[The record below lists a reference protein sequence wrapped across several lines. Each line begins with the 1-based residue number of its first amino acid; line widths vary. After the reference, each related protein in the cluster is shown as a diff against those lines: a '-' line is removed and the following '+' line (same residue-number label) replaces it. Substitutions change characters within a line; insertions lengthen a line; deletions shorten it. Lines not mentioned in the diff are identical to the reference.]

1 MFAFLKKILTSC
13 LGIVVGMLVSLLLL
27 VLLIVGLGTLLLFDQ
42 KNRVSSVVENTYL
55 HLKLDGVVV
64 ERNNELP
71 IDLFRTE
78 AKKVGLDD
86 LRKVIAGAALDSKIT
101 GIYLEIGNLS
111 VAPAGA
117 DEIRQALEQFQKSG
131 KTIVAYSGAYT
142 QNGYYVASVADV
154 VCLNPQG
161 MINLKGLSAE
171 RMFYKGTLEKLGVN
185 MQIFRVGNYKSA
197 VEPYTETEMSLSSR
211 SQTQEYLN
219 EIWNYQIEKVARSR
233 NLPVD
238 SLERLVEKG
247 LLFQEAQLYK
257 AAHLVDTLVYESEVM
272 AFLKDR
278 QGISQDK
285 KLNLIKVDDLA
296 AMLNYRKADD
306 EIAILYAEGEI
317 VGESMGE
324 VSSEEIVEKRI
335 CKEIEKLR
343 NNKRV
348 KAVVLRVNSP
358 GGSAYSSEQI
368 WKALCELNREK
379 TLVVS
384 MGSYAASGGYYIAS
398 AASYIVAS
406 PLTITGSIGIF
417 GMIPDVSGVT
427 RKVGL
432 TFDGVKTHRFA
443 DFPSITRPMDE
454 AEKDMMQQYV
464 NRGYDIFLKRC
475 LEGRKNMTYE
485 QLDSVAQ
492 GRVWTGM
499 HASKIGLVDEL
510 GDLNMAVLR
519 AASLSNVHDYMLKA
533 YPPKKDWID
542 RLIDEKFDLDVL
554 SLWREQKRLYNFMRG
569 REVLMPLTDYL
580 QAVLPER
587 VQAD

>member
-27 VLLIVGLGTLLLFDQ
+27 VLLLVGLGTLFLSDQ
-42 KNRVSSVVENTYL
+42 KNKVSSVTENTYL

-64 ERNNELP
+64 ERSNEFP
-71 IDLFRTE
+71 IDLFRKET
-78 AKKVGLDD
+78 KKVGLDD
-86 LRKVIAGAALDSKIT
+86 LRKVIAGAASDSKIT

-142 QNGYYVASVADV
+142 QNGYYIASVADV

-161 MINLKGLSAE
+161 MINLKGLSTE

-185 MQIFRVGNYKSA
+185 MQIFRVGSYKSA

-211 SQTQEYLN
+211 AQTQEYLN
-219 EIWNYQIEKVARSR
+219 EIWNYQIDRVARSR

-257 AAHLVDTLVYESEVM
+257 SAHLVDTLAYESEVM

-278 QGISQDK
+278 QGISQNK
-285 KLNLIKVDDLA
+285 KLNLIKADDLA
-296 AMLNYRKADD
+296 AMLNYRKADN

-343 NNKRV
+343 NNERV

-368 WKALCELNREK
+368 WKELYELNRKK

-384 MGSYAASGGYYIAS
+384 MGGYAASGGYYIAS

-427 RKVGL
+427 KKVGL

-443 DFPSITRPMDE
+443 DFPSITRPMDNE
-454 AEKDMMQQYV
+454 EKEMMQQYV

-499 HASKIGLVDEL
+499 HALKIGLVDEL

-519 AASLSNVHDYMLKA
+519 AASLANVHDYMLKA

-554 SLWREQKRLYNFMRG
+554 SLWHEQKRLYNYMRG

-580 QAVLPER
+580 QAFLPER